1 MTTVTKELKLMF
13 LATRIVLHIMKIVVL
28 NVLLGLVTRDIISLA
43 APVLILVITEQ
54 PSVFLV
60 MLIALL
66 IIRIV
71 RQNVL
76 LGLVIR
82 DIINQVIIAKSNVY
96 RNQMKAGVLTEQNLV
111 LMDVVEQELVV
122 KQNVK

>member
-1 MTTVTKELKLMF
+1 MCT
-13 LATRIVLHIMKIVVL
+13 IVVL
-28 NVLLGLVTRDIISLA
+28 NVLHGLVTRDIISLA

-82 DIINQVIIAKSNVY
+82 DIINQVIIARSNVY